1 MRILLVTS
9 SLPWPTHGGGNQR
22 TNLLYRALRQRG
34 EVHTVMISRYGKVAQ
49 DKWQAVEEGFGGQ
62 HVFEERL
69 TEHQAPWRWAKT
81 LSPSLPHRLTHTL
94 WGWGC
99 DFRPDRVVASRLKQ
113 LVERENYDLIVGR
126 YMWALAR
133 SGVMGM
139 RPTLLDVD
147 DFETD
152 VIEADIE
159 ARQPTGL
166 KRKWI
171 ERRFKQVSRVE
182 RQILDRVD
190 HAWVAKA
197 GDTKRVGHDRYSI
210 LPNIPF
216 VKDGQAGI
224 DPCPPNPSS
233 KNVLMVGTLEHPVN
247 TRAIEAFLAGPWP
260 KIVANVPDTRF
271 QIVGSGMT
279 DEMRAKWGAI
289 AGVDAIGFAD
299 DLRQAYADAA
309 VTVVPIREGG
319 GTKIK
324 VLESMLYGRACV
336 CDSHSLR
343 GYEHVLEDGR
353 SIIVAPDDAGL
364 VDGCVSMLNDPEK
377 RSAIAAEGGKLVR
390 EHFSLERFVGTV
402 QASVDKVF
410 GQSPEQDGNQADRS
424 WLAAS

>member
-22 TNLLYRALRQRG
+22 TNLLHRALSERG
-34 EVHTVMISRYGKVAQ
+34 EVHTAMISRYGKVSA
-49 DKWQAVEEGFGGQ
+49 DKWQAVADGFGGQ

-69 TEHQAPWRWAKT
+69 AEHRAPWRWT
-81 LSPSLPHRLTHTL
+81 RHLSPSLPHRITHTL

-99 DFRPDRVVASRLKQ
+99 DFVPDRAVASRLRK

-133 SGVMGM
+133 SGVMGL

-159 ARQPTGL
+159 ARQPQGL
-166 KRKWI
+166 QRRWI
-171 ERRFKQVSRVE
+171 ERRFRQVAKVE
-182 RQILDRVD
+182 RKILAACDRV
-190 HAWVAKA
+190 WVAKA
-197 GDTKRVGHDRYSI
+197 GDMKRVGHERASI

-216 VKDGQAGI
+216 VKAGQDSI
-224 DPCPPNPSS
+224 EPCSPNAVS

-247 TRAIEAFLAGPWP
+247 TRAIEAFLSGPWP
-260 KIVANVPDTRF
+260 KILAQVPDARF

-279 DEMRAKWGAI
+279 DEMRAKWGAVP
-289 AGVDAIGFAD
+289 GVEAVGFAQ

-336 CDSHSLR
+336 CARHSLR
-343 GYEHVLEDGR
+343 GYEHVLTHNQ
-353 SIIVAPDDAGL
+353 SIYVADDDHGL
-364 VDGCVSMLNDPEK
+364 IAGCVGLLNDPAK
-377 RSAIAAEGGKLVR
+377 RAALAEAGGGEVR
-390 EHFSLERFVGTV
+390 KHFSYARFADTV
-402 QASVDKVF
+402 HTAIDGVFSPMTNQSADTSPIQAT
-410 GQSPEQDGNQADRS
+410 A
-424 WLAAS
+424 